1 LHFTIA
7 LCTAKRP
14 NLLAIALQ
22 SLATLSIP
30 ADGTVSIIVVENDS
44 EARSLEIIEE
54 ARRAT
59 PTAIKYYLETR
70 IGIPYARNRCLAAA
84 MADNA
89 DWVAMID
96 DDERA
101 EPNWLIDLYN
111 ACLTYHADVATGP
124 LRQEFEIAPPHWWHQ
139 TAEPTKLT
147 GSMKRDAYTNNVLFH
162 RRLIAPDGMNLNF
175 DERFMAGA
183 EDIDFFRRAHAKGA
197 RIVFV
202 AEASLVEI
210 VPASRLTLNRALKRV
225 YMVAASNAFWGVT
238 REGRAKS
245 LIRRL
250 PAVVRRILV
259 GIALLI
265 GGACMWLGARRM
277 GEKIMFKGGS
287 SITKAWGALSGL
299 AGTRSDYYRTIDG
312 S

>member
-1 LHFTIA
+1 LHFTIT

-22 SLATLSIP
+22 SLVTLSIP
-30 ADGTVSIIVVENDS
+30 PDSTVSIIVIENDS
-44 EARSLEIIEE
+44 ETRSLEIVEE
-54 ARRAT
+54 ARGAT
-59 PTAIKYYLETR
+59 SIPIKYYLETK
-70 IGIPYARNRCLAAA
+70 IGIPHARNRCLAAA
-84 MADNA
+84 IAEKA

-101 EPNWLIDLYN
+101 SPEWLVDLYN
-111 ACLTYHADVATGP
+111 ACLKYSADVSTGP
-124 LRQEFEIAPPHWWHQ
+124 LRQEFEIPPPHWWTQ
-139 TAEPTKLT
+139 PAEPTKPT
-147 GSMKRDAYTNNVLFH
+147 GTMKRDAYTNNVLFH
-162 RRLIAPDGMNLNF
+162 RRLIAADGLNLKF

-202 AEASLVEI
+202 AEAGLTEI
-210 VPASRLTLNRALKRV
+210 IPASRLTLSRALKRV
-225 YMVAASNAFWGVT
+225 HMVAASNAFWGVI

-250 PAVVRRILV
+250 PAVVRRIFV

-265 GGACMWLGARRM
+265 GGACMWLAARRT
-277 GEKIMFKGGS
+277 GEKVMFKGSS

-299 AGTRSDYYRTIDG
+299 AGTRSNYYRTIDG